1 MTESEIEGLSKQNEK
16 EFNFVQIGKKALEAV
31 KITLSEDISIADL
44 KSFLLTKTGGIG
56 FFLEHFVNNTDT
68 LKDLQT
74 KKVSGEEN
82 TINAYLLPEKKDR
95 DYFSLK
101 MKLKKG
107 DAVETVEIDRLDCRL
122 KVDEFFKKIEKLVP
136 KTGKQWFEMKF

>member
-56 FFLEHFVNNTDT
+56 FFLEYFVNNTDT

-82 TINAYLLPEKKDR
+82 TINAYLLPEMKDR